1 MTKARGMR
9 GPDPLKSPFKLDNS
23 ISFEL
28 VKYHGQPSK
37 SRRQRALV
45 SKSNPHHF
53 IFGSTLPVWKTW
65 QTYAQNMGLLE
76 DEDNQT
82 LSQA

>member
-1 MTKARGMR
+1 MTKARGKP
-9 GPDPLKSPFKLDNS
+9 GPDPNKSPFKLDNS

-37 SRRQRALV
+37 SRKQRSLV
-45 SKSNPHHF
+45 TKSNPHHF
-53 IFGSTLPVWKTW
+53 IFGNNLPVWKTW

-76 DEDNQT
+76 ADE
-82 LSQA
+82 SEAI

>member
-9 GPDPLKSPFKLDNS
+9 GPDPIKSPFKLDNS

-37 SRRQRALV
+37 SR
-45 SKSNPHHF
+45 
-53 IFGSTLPVWKTW
+53 KTTSIGIEVKPTPFHIW
-65 QTYAQNMGLLE
+65 
-76 DEDNQT
+76 
-82 LSQA
+82 

>member
-76 DEDNQT
+76 ADE
-82 LSQA
+82 SEAI

>member
-1 MTKARGMR
+1 MTKARGKR
-9 GPDPLKSPFKLDNS
+9 GPDPARSPFKLDTN

-37 SRRQRALV
+37 SRKQRSLV

-53 IFGSTLPVWKTW
+53 IFGNTLPVWKTW

-76 DEDNQT
+76 DDTDTQT
-82 LSQA
+82 N

>member
-9 GPDPLKSPFKLDNS
+9 GPDPIKSPFKLDNS

-28 VKYHGQPSK
+28 RKYDGQPNK
-37 SRRQRALV
+37 GRNQRSLV
-45 SKSNPHHF
+45 SKVSPHHF
-53 IFGSTLPVWKTW
+53 IFGSTLPVWKTY

-76 DEDNQT
+76 DDTDTQT
-82 LSQA
+82 N